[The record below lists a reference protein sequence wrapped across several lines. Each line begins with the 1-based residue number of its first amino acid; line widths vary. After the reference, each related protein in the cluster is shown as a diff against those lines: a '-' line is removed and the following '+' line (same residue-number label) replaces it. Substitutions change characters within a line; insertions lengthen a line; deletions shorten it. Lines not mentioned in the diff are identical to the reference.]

1 MFLYE
6 ITNIIN
12 GMGYVGI
19 TKGRV
24 KHRWWSHKK
33 DLRVGKHGNRWLQ
46 RAYDKYGPEAFEY
59 KVRQKCDS
67 IEELS
72 NLEKEILAQEKDRL
86 YNIRL
91 GGYDAS
97 PVKHTEEGKRRIS
110 EFHKVP
116 VIGMSIKTGKIKE
129 YACGKD
135 TALDGFNPK
144 NIGKCCHLSVSK
156 AGGRTQQAISTGKW
170 VWMLKSEFN
179 LEEMKRRVEMARSR
193 GNNNQSRAIIG
204 KSLVDG
210 SIVEFK
216 SCLEAS
222 EYFKTH
228 MSSIRVACLWEDC
241 KSMARHV
248 WVFGDEVEATI
259 LLEKRYLYAKKT
271 FNGDKVIG
279 PRSKRLN
286 IKKV

>member
-33 DLRVGKHGNRWLQ
+33 DLKTGKHRNRWLQ

-59 KVRQKCDS
+59 KIRQKCDS

-72 NLEKEILAQEKDRL
+72 NLEKQVLAQEKDRL
-86 YNIRL
+86 YNIKL
-91 GGYDAS
+91 GGYDAP

-110 EFHKVP
+110 EFHRIP
-116 VIGMSIKTGKIKE
+116 VVGMSVKTGEIKE
-129 YACGKD
+129 YSCGKD

-144 NIGKCCHLSVSK
+144 NIGKCCHLSVCTG
-156 AGGRTQQAISTGKW
+156 GGRIQQAISTGKW

-179 LEEMKRRVEMARSR
+179 LEEMKRRAEMAKSR
-193 GNNNQSRAIIG
+193 GNNDQSRAIIG
-204 KSLVDG
+204 KSLVNG
-210 SIVEFK
+210 SIIHFK
-216 SCLEAS
+216 SCLEAGKEMGGS
-222 EYFKTH
+222 HQTIH
-228 MSSIRVACLWEDC
+228 SACKGREI
-241 KSMARHV
+241 KSHKAHV
-248 WVFGDEVEATI
+248 WVFADDVEATI
-259 LLEKRYLYAKKT
+259 LLEKRYIYAKER
-271 FNGDKVIG
+271 FNGRRVVR